1 MLFTFDNDTVP
12 RVDGMILTF
21 EGSTVSFS
29 CPPGFVLTG
38 PDSATCTG
46 NGEWE
51 LDSRK
56 IMCNNISD
64 RSEGT
69 LLNKSKR
76 EEKGIYSNCCKTVL
90 QITRSSCAITI
101 IMIIM
106 HAY

>member
-29 CPPGFVLTG
+29 YPPGFVLIG

-51 LDSRK
+51 LDTRR
-56 IMCNNISD
+56 IMCDNISD

-76 EEKGIYSNCCKTVL
+76 EEKGVYRNCYIQNCFTDH
-90 QITRSSCAITI
+90 QILMCNN
-101 IMIIM
+101 
-106 HAY
+106 Y